1 MKKTIRDI
9 NLEGKNVL
17 VRVDFNVPLKD
28 GVVKDDNRV
37 REAIPT
43 IKYLIGQGAK
53 VVLCSHLGKID
64 HKDPEKCEAD
74 KKKNDMKYVVP
85 TLEELLGQ
93 KVYYVDEVYGDKVSE
108 TLHNLNNGEVML
120 LQNTRYEKG
129 ESKDDPELAR
139 NMAKDIDVFV
149 MDAFG
154 SAHRAHASTY
164 GVPELLNEEGK
175 ETAIGFLM
183 EKEIEALTKCVE
195 AKEHPYVAVLG
206 GAKVSDKIK
215 VIEGLLKKADKIIIG
230 GAMAYTFLKA
240 KGVEVG
246 KSLVEDDQLEF
257 AKKCLEEGK
266 EKIILPVDHIVSF
279 DFEGEESMPTI
290 NENIPDMFFGLDIGP
305 KTRAYFDS
313 ELANAKIVFWN
324 GPMGVFENP
333 MFAEGTKKVCE
344 SIAKLDGAF
353 SVIGGGDSASAAKQ
367 LGFKDRFSHVSTGGG
382 ASLEMIENDGK
393 LPGID
398 IIQDK

>member
-9 NLEGKNVL
+9 NLKGKNVL

-28 GVVKDDNRV
+28 GVVKDDNRIK
-37 REAIPT
+37 EAIPT
-43 IKYLIGQGAK
+43 IKYLVNQGAK
-53 VVLCSHLGKID
+53 VVLCSHLGKVD

-74 KKKNDMKYVVP
+74 KKKNDMKYVVS

-93 KVYYVDEVYGDKVSE
+93 NVHYVDEVYGDKVNE
-108 TLHNLNNGEVML
+108 TLNRLNDGEVML

-129 ESKDDPELAR
+129 ESKNDPELAKR
-139 NMAKDIDVFV
+139 MAKDIDVFV

-183 EKEIEALTKCVE
+183 EKEIDALTKCVE

-215 VIEGLLKKADKIIIG
+215 VIEGLLRKADKIIIG

-266 EKIILPVDHIVSF
+266 DKIILPVDHIVSF
-279 DFEGEESMPTI
+279 DFESDESMPTI

-333 MFAEGTKKVCE
+333 MYAEGTKKVCE

-382 ASLEMIENDGK
+382 ASLEMIENDGR